1 MLPEKQSD
9 ISILNALFYRWQFLF
24 LALAVVLMVSLTAG
38 CNSSPT
44 TPEASQEF
52 PNPLP
57 SPTIFPT
64 PLPTI
69 QVTPSPTQIVPTPTP
84 GFQICTPLSGYEL
97 SELSDMIVNPYT
109 APPPGSDMPHEGIDL
124 AVVLAQTGIAMEG
137 NPVHALLPGTVAVSL
152 QNRFPYGN
160 ALIIE
165 TPLEQLPPQSIEQ
178 LVLPAPIP
186 TLPAHPSLTCPTTDS
201 NIDEAW
207 QVDQRSL
214 YLVYAHLKD
223 PPSLQPGEAVAC
235 GDILGTIGATGNAL
249 NPHLHLEA
257 RVGPSGMQLASMAHY
272 TGSATPEEMEAYCLW
287 RVSGWFLLINP
298 LDIITLQR

>member
-1 MLPEKQSD
+1 MLPEKQSG
-9 ISILNALFYRWQFLF
+9 ISILNTLFYRWQFRF

-44 TPEASQEF
+44 PVETSQEF
-52 PNPLP
+52 PKPLA

-69 QVTPSPTQIVPTPTP
+69 QVTPSPTQIVPSPTP
-84 GFQICTPLSGYEL
+84 GYQICTPLSGYEL

-137 NPVHALLPGTVAVSL
+137 NPVQALLPGTIAVSL

-207 QVDQRSL
+207 QVNQRSL

-223 PPSLQPGEAVAC
+223 PPQPA
-235 GDILGTIGATGNAL
+235 
-249 NPHLHLEA
+249 A
-257 RVGPSGMQLASMAHY
+257 RRGSCMWRYSGHDRSYWQRAQSTPPSGGTRGAFGHAAREYGALHWQRHPRGDGSILLMAC
-272 TGSATPEEMEAYCLW
+272 EWL
-287 RVSGWFLLINP
+287 VFV
-298 LDIITLQR
+298 D